1 MAADAINEVAGNA
14 TRILFELGS
23 IALWLQA
30 IGILVIAWIVF
41 EIIALYFHRKR
52 MREVYK
58 IKEDMKRI
66 ERKIDVIV
74 RATKD

>member
-1 MAADAINEVAGNA
+1 MVVDEAALEVTKAIAALGN
-14 TRILFELGS
+14 

-30 IGILVIAWIVF
+30 IGAIIVLWIIF
-41 EIIALYFHRKR
+41 EVVMLHLNLRR

-66 ERKIDVIV
+66 EGKIDRIL
-74 RATKD
+74 RILRGR